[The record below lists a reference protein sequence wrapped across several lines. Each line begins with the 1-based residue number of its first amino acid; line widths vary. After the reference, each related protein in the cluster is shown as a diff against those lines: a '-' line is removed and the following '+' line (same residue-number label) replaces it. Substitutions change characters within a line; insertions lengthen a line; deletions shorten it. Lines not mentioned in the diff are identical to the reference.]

1 MGITK
6 NSVWESN
13 NSDELKRGLYRVL
26 HIDVDRD
33 AIILFELQERR
44 ISKPFMFPFQRF
56 SIMVKTRTVVSSRF
70 VLPFYMLVDEDDIDP
85 PSKRK
90 RDENYQLIL
99 PLIHDNKFLFEYA
112 LSKRSLALVKYAS
125 EKGVNSLHIRMLL
138 VLYWRYGQ
146 NIYSLLPAYSKS
158 GAPGKERKTTA
169 VPLGRRKKNR
179 VLPMQRTSTFIMRDT
194 DKKNIV
200 KSLRKYYLKVNGYSL
215 AETYK
220 KYTNDFFR
228 DETERARQA
237 NEAPYIPS
245 PRQFQ
250 YWSKKLITTGTRIR
264 SKSTE
269 SNFLQNQRARTGS
282 AANTST
288 LPGDVFEID
297 ATVADVHLVSA
308 LNKASVIGRP
318 TIYTVVDRATRMI
331 TGVHVSLYHASWRA
345 ARQALANCFMPK
357 KNFCKLFGINIS
369 EKQWPCSHI
378 PVKLICDNGEMIGL
392 QPQDKITPMT
402 TLEIAPV
409 YRADRKSVVERR
421 FGILNQKAIHPLLG
435 STRGGK
441 IIKGEPQP
449 TSRACLTLQEVT
461 RTIILAIL
469 EHNQSI
475 FKELAYINP
484 LLIEHDLVMSPLN
497 SWKISLKKSRFSAH
511 TINEDEVISRLLPP
525 EQVSIT
531 PGGLQYG
538 NLFYECDDDLA
549 SAARVFGQSRCDA
562 RIDDNC
568 ADHIY
573 VRLDKNKPFSKH
585 RLLEKRNIFKGMPQ
599 LESDVLADWIDLQY
613 EKSPVTPV
621 THLVNDYA
629 EKLNETG
636 LQRLSSLR
644 EQNRS
649 RTKNIS
655 ENKKKELRRN
665 ADALEPETQ
674 RVHLTTV
681 ENISLLPGPKEK
693 EQWLARQK
701 GHKDA
706 QEDKK

>member
-6 NSVWESN
+6 NTVWESK
-13 NSDELKRGLYRVL
+13 NSDELKQGVYRVL

-44 ISKPFMFPFQRF
+44 ISKPFILSFQRF
-56 SIMVKTRTVVSSRF
+56 SNMVKTRTVGRTRF
-70 VLPFYMLVDEDDIDP
+70 VLPSYMLVDEGDIDP
-85 PSKRK
+85 LSKRK
-90 RDENYQLIL
+90 RDENYQMIL
-99 PLIHDNKFLFEYA
+99 PLISDTTFLFEYA
-112 LSKRSLALVKYAS
+112 QSKRSAVLVKYAS
-125 EKGVNSLHIRMLL
+125 DKGVNSLHLRMLL

-169 VPLGRRKKNR
+169 LPLGSKKKNR
-179 VLPMQRTSTFIMRDT
+179 VLPMQRASTFLLKDT

-200 KSLRKYYLKVNGYSL
+200 KSLRKYYLKVNGFSL
-215 AETYK
+215 TETYK
-220 KYTNDFFR
+220 KYTSDFFR
-228 DETERARQA
+228 NETERARLA
-237 NEAPYIPS
+237 NEAPHIPS
-245 PRQFQ
+245 LRQFQ

-264 SKSTE
+264 SKSTV

-282 AANTST
+282 AANTGT

-308 LNKASVIGRP
+308 LNKTSVIGRP

-369 EKQWPCSHI
+369 EWLWPCSHV

-392 QPQDKITPMT
+392 QPQDKVTPMT
-402 TLEIAPV
+402 ALEIAPV

-441 IIKGEPQP
+441 IVKGEPLP
-449 TSRACLTLQEVT
+449 ASRACLTLQEVT

-469 EHNQSI
+469 EHNQSV

-484 LLIEHDLVMSPLN
+484 LLVEHDLAMSPLN

-511 TINEDEVISRLLPP
+511 TISEDEVVSRLLPP
-525 EQVSIT
+525 EQVCIT

-568 ADHIY
+568 VDYIY
-573 VRLDKNKPFSKH
+573 VRLDKNKPFTKH
-585 RLLEKRNIFKGMPQ
+585 YLLEKRNIFKGMPH

-636 LQRLSSLR
+636 LQRLSSFR

-649 RTKNIS
+649 RTKNIT
-655 ENKKKELRRN
+655 ENKKEELRRN
-665 ADALEPETQ
+665 ADALEHESRRLP
-674 RVHLTTV
+674 LTTV
-681 ENISLLPGPKEK
+681 ENMTLLPGPEEK
-693 EQWLARQK
+693 VRWLATQK
-701 GHKDA
+701 ERKDA
-706 QEDKK
+706 QEDNK